1 MSKAER
7 YVNECP
13 KCGGDVK
20 YIEEVSGK
28 FIFYTFS
35 NGEVDFTD
43 KEFIGDSWGLIECE
57 DCGHSPEDVDYD
69 GEKLYFIE
77 EDDK

>member
-7 YVNECP
+7 YVNDCP
-13 KCGGDVK
+13 RCGGDVR

-28 FIFYTFS
+28 FIFYTFP
-35 NGEVDFTD
+35 NGEIDFTD
-43 KEFIGDSWGLIECE
+43 KEFIGDSWGSIECE
-57 DCGHSPEDVDYD
+57 DCGYSPEDVDYD